1 MPSGWTS
8 CACLTQPSPPT
19 SLLCGFSHSLHYS
32 WRERSIRVVL
42 LSQST
47 YMDIFL
53 LAKDCVHC
61 FIVMLLSFIILMW
74 TSGHHLAP
82 CDINDIRVKCHEGM
96 CLEGCCKRSSTDVD
110 SLIVIDHLKYV
121 TQHFSFA
128 FKLYES
134 SLLCYGCQKDLRKG
148 HTCASGRLRQPPL
161 SDVVRSVSRFQVDG
175 GAKRHITFIF

>member
-1 MPSGWTS
+1 MLVWPNHPHRPLSYVDFLTLYTTADEKGQYGSCCFRSRPTWT
-8 CACLTQPSPPT
+8 
-19 SLLCGFSHSLHYS
+19 FS
-32 WRERSIRVVL
+32 
-42 LSQST
+42 
-47 YMDIFL
+47 L

-61 FIVMLLSFIILMW
+61 FIVMLLSFIIRMW

-161 SDVVRSVSRFQVDG
+161 SDVVRSVSRFQVDW